1 MMNLHPAD
9 STGSLSLPQKPEL
22 NPPGELTLIAIG
34 ASPSKNHSQTIDGA
48 GKPRAAHR
56 ELSDAIK
63 GVIQ

>member
-1 MMNLHPAD
+1 MMKPPPTD
-9 STGSLSLPQKPEL
+9 SNGLPSLPQKREL
-22 NPPGELTLIAIG
+22 PAPGELTLIAIG
-34 ASPSKNHSQTIDGA
+34 ASTSKNHSQTIRGA